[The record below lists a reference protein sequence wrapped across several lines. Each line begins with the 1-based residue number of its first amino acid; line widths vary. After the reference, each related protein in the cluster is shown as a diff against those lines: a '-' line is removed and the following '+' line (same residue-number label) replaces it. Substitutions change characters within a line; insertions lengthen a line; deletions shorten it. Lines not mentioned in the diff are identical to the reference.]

1 LISPREHVNSLAC
14 EFTYRFDHYR
24 LASSCRPAIL
34 SPQHIVIRLPDG
46 YPPVGRDLPGAAAML
61 CASTAQVPST
71 LITAHIVNKLGR
83 I

>member
-1 LISPREHVNSLAC
+1 MSTAWP
-14 EFTYRFDHYR
+14 
-24 LASSCRPAIL
+24 ASSRIASITIATQQLPPGNLVVPAH
-34 SPQHIVIRLPDG
+34 SH
-46 YPPVGRDLPGAAAML
+46 PPAERDVPGAAAML